1 MVCAKNPQQWCI
13 AVCGGMDFYGD
24 INIGKFMVPS
34 AYWLRSCS
42 VGAMRFRLTKHH
54 FLGNI
59 KYGLYH
65 NHLSAII
72 PKPPFFETEGKLLE
86 D

>member
-24 INIGKFMVPS
+24 IILENSWCQALIGFVP
-34 AYWLRSCS
+34 
-42 VGAMRFRLTKHH
+42 VRLTKHH
-54 FLGNI
+54 FLGKI
-59 KYGLYH
+59 QYGLYH
-65 NHLSAII
+65 HHLSAII
-72 PKPPFFETEGKLLE
+72 PKSPFFEAEGKLLE